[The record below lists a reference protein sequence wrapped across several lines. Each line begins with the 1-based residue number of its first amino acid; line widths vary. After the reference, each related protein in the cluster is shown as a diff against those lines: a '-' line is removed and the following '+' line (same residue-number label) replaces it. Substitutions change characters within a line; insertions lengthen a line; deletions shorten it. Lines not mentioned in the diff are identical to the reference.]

1 MNDFLTYTIPMG
13 VIILFAILTVMTI
26 TSLICL
32 RFGKFSENVIFNLQV
47 TMVGSV
53 LSCGLVCIIIL
64 GGLYL
69 DTQNHKYEIT
79 QTDNE
84 VIITSDSP
92 WIQNTHYPIIE
103 HKNGD
108 YYLEQ
113 RPNKTIKISDEKL
126 SELMR
131 K

>member
-1 MNDFLTYTIPMG
+1 MNDFLTYTIPTS
-13 VIILFAILTVMTI
+13 VIIIFIILTVMTVA
-26 TSLICL
+26 SLICL
-32 RFGKFSENVIFNLQV
+32 RFGKFSENAVFNLQV
-47 TMVGSV
+47 IMVGSV
-53 LSCGLVCIIIL
+53 LSCGLVCTIIL

-92 WIQNTHYPIIE
+92 WIQNTHYPVLD
-103 HKNGD
+103 HKNGA

-113 RPNKTIKISDEKL
+113 RPGKTIKISDEKL